1 MPSNRSQLRLPRRNG
16 AAEFIVDALS
26 TAPFTNANVI
36 LLGDFNDYF
45 ERDGHP
51 LHDHGLGPLIE
62 DGFAV
67 DLATHAI
74 ADPYDRW
81 THHYNGDDTYGAL
94 DHIFLSPALALRNP
108 RPHVRIVRGGTP
120 FRARRY
126 EGARFPGVGWSE
138 PKASDHCPLAAT
150 LQFEGRPLAP

>member
-1 MPSNRSQLRLPRRNG
+1 MLNTNNNAALFEAVKAGNRSANYWPRVATASIS
-16 AAEFIVDALS
+16 AASRA
-26 TAPFTNANVI
+26 TT
-36 LLGDFNDYF
+36 
-45 ERDGHP
+45 
-51 LHDHGLGPLIE
+51 
-62 DGFAV
+62 FASS
-67 DLATHAI
+67 LATTHAI

-138 PKASDHCPLAAT
+138 PKASDHCPLATT
-150 LQFEGRPLAP
+150 LQFEGRPLEL